1 MGTRKSLNSILDDER
16 ISMDQREYERIRR
29 DFRYYADKY
38 PVKTYVDATGQ
49 KKARPFNTVNMTKR
63 AANRLASIVFNEQ
76 CEISFDNTTIGDF
89 INGVLSANNFKNQFE
104 ENLEKGIA
112 TGGFAIRPYVSGDQI
127 KLAWVRSDQFY
138 PLQSNTNNIS
148 EAAIAS
154 RTTRSENDE
163 EAYYTLLEFHQ
174 WSDNGDYVITN
185 ELYRSTQPGIVG
197 VQVDLGTLY
206 PGLEPSVTING
217 DSMVHPLFSYFKMPG
232 ANNINVESPLGLG
245 IVDNSKHTLD
255 NINLTHDSFM
265 WEIKAGKRRIAVPAQ
280 MMNFDSSHRPQFDT
294 DTDVF
299 MPMNSEETFNMQ
311 DLTSDIRASEFSDSM
326 NVWLREFE
334 GNVGVADG
342 TFSWDQKTGIQTATG
357 VVSQNS
363 MTYQTR
369 SSIIT
374 KVTATI
380 EGMVKAI
387 LEIAGTS
394 ELFSGQKA
402 PLNLTG
408 LDLNDLGM
416 HIHYDDGVFVDKDA
430 QAKQDLLVVS
440 SGAMP
445 KAKFLERNYGLSEDD
460 AQAWVDQ
467 SKAESGNPPV
477 DPESDTFGG
486 D

>member
-1 MGTRKSLNSILDDER
+1 MGARKSLNSILDDDR
-16 ISMDQREYERIRR
+16 ISMDQNEYKRIRR
-29 DFRYYADKY
+29 DFKYYADKY
-38 PVKTYVDATGQ
+38 PVKTYVDAEGRH
-49 KKARPFNTVNMTKR
+49 KARPFNTINMTKR
-63 AANRLASIVFNEQ
+63 AAVRLASIVFNEQ
-76 CEISFDNTTIGDF
+76 CEISFDDSTLGDF
-89 INGVLSANNFKNQFE
+89 INGVLDANNFKNQFE

-112 TGGFAIRPYVSGDQI
+112 TGGFAIRPYVSGNQI
-127 KLAWVRSDQFY
+127 KLAWVRADQFY

-148 EAAIAS
+148 EAAVAS
-154 RTTRSENDE
+154 RTTRSENNE
-163 EAYYTLLEFHQ
+163 EAFYTLLEFHQ
-174 WSDNGDYVITN
+174 WADSGDYVITN
-185 ELYRSTQPGIVG
+185 ELYRSTQPEVVG

-217 DSMVHPLFSYFKMPG
+217 ASMVHPLFSYFKMPG

-280 MMNFDSSHRPQFDT
+280 MLTFDATHQPRFDT

-299 MPMNSEETFNMQ
+299 MPMNAEETFNLQ
-311 DLTSDIRASEFSDSM
+311 DLTTDIRATEFSDSM

-334 GNVGVADG
+334 GNIGVADG
-342 TFSWDQKTGIQTATG
+342 TFSYDQKTGIQTATG

-387 LEIAGTS
+387 LELAGTG
-394 ELFSGQKA
+394 EFFQDGQA
-402 PLNLTG
+402 QYNISG

-416 HIHYDDGVFVDKDA
+416 HVQYNDGVFVDKDA
-430 QAKQDLLVVS
+430 QAKQDMLVVS
-440 SGAMP
+440 SGIMP
-445 KAKFLERNYGLSEDD
+445 KAKFLERNYGLSESD
-460 AQAWVDQ
+460 ATDWVEQ
-467 SKAESGNPPV
+467 SKEESGAPV
-477 DPESDTFGG
+477 DSESTAFGG
-486 D
+486 E